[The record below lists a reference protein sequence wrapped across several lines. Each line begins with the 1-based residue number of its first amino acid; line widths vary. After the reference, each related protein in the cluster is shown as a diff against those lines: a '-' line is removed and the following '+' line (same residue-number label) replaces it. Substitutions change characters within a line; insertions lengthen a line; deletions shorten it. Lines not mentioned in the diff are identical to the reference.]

1 MQAAIATGYR
11 RVHIE
16 GDNLVV
22 IEALKGISATPW
34 QLKHIIQD
42 IQEVLNQVELA
53 IINHIFR
60 EVNLAANWLSKYGH
74 FISGSRL
81 ATDCWDSE
89 LRIIVRDDMLGRT
102 LVRRGV

>member
-42 IQEVLNQVELA
+42 IQEMLNQVELTT
-53 IINHIFR
+53 INHIFR
-60 EVNLAANWLSKYGH
+60 EANIAADWLFNYGH
-74 FISGSRL
+74 SISGSKL
-81 ATDCWDSE
+81 ATDYWD
-89 LRIIVRDDMLGRT
+89 LKFRIIVRDDMLGHT
-102 LVRRGV
+102 LVRSGV